1 MLTDQQVQVVGQPPW
16 LAMPASGV
24 PFNEVAYVALPAIGT
39 EANVI
44 RFVVPDGMNGAIVWI
59 GNNFV
64 GGGWVEGS
72 GNVVWRIEADGVAI
86 RNHENIVSSLGN
98 PAAPSR
104 TAPIRI
110 HEGQVITLVIV
121 NVNDPP
127 LHPGIIVAGQQ
138 SGGRLSGWFYSLNEE
153 AQGAW
158 L

>member
-1 MLTDQQVQVVGQPPW
+1 METDTAQVVRVASQPPW

-24 PFNEVAYVALPAIGT
+24 PFNEDNYIALPAIGA

-44 RFVVPDGMNGAIVWI
+44 QFVVPDGMNGVIDQL

-86 RNHENIVSSLGN
+86 RNHQNIVASLGN
-98 PAAPSR
+98 PAMPSR

-110 HEGQVITLVIV
+110 HEGQVITLVV
-121 NVNDPP
+121 RNVAVV
-127 LHPGIIVAGQQ
+127 VAGQL
-138 SGGRLSGWFYSLNEE
+138 SGGRLSGYFYSKADEAEE
-153 AQGAW
+153 VW